1 MITRVVR
8 HLLALLLLAAAQALA
23 QAPQT
28 VFLDELTSSELRDQV
43 RAGRRTIIVPIGG
56 HEQSGPH
63 MVLGKHNV
71 RVKVLAEKIALALG
85 DALVA
90 PVMAYV
96 PEGGI
101 SPPTSHMRFAGT
113 ISIPEETF
121 QKVLEYTARS
131 LKLHGF
137 RDIVFLG
144 DHGGYRKDEQVVA
157 GRLNREWASTSTRVH
172 ALPEYYSA
180 VSKTYA
186 EELRKRGFTD
196 EEIGTHAG
204 LADTSLALAIDPRLV
219 RRALFKS
226 ARAPGVDREAAGVAG
241 DPRRATADLGQAG
254 VDVIVVLTVEAIKRA
269 IARR

>member
-1 MITRVVR
+1 MIARVVR

-23 QAPQT
+23 EAPQT

-43 RAGRRTIIVPIGG
+43 RAGRRTVIVPIGG
-56 HEQSGPH
+56 TEQNGPH

-71 RVKVLAEKIALALG
+71 RVKFLGEKIALALG
-85 DALVA
+85 DTVVA

-101 SPPTSHMRFAGT
+101 SPPTAHMRFAGT
-113 ISIPEETF
+113 ISIPDETF

-157 GRLNREWASTSTRVH
+157 DRLNREWVSTS
-172 ALPEYYSA
+172 
-180 VSKTYA
+180 
-186 EELRKRGFTD
+186 
-196 EEIGTHAG
+196 
-204 LADTSLALAIDPRLV
+204 
-219 RRALFKS
+219 
-226 ARAPGVDREAAGVAG
+226 
-241 DPRRATADLGQAG
+241 
-254 VDVIVVLTVEAIKRA
+254 
-269 IARR
+269 